1 MAPAPGARRRTAC
14 VCLGANNRLRSRSK
28 TTTKT
33 GKSNQTSKTA
43 MQPLRAASPF
53 YLVQPINQAATC
65 QDLVKLLGQHL
76 AAQTL
81 AQTADCCRLLALA
94 CRRRLFVRLTFA
106 KFGDQAVLFDG
117 PAKATDRNVERL
129 VFFQNNSG
137 HGSPKS
143 LIRFSDCAA
152 KRNPKAT
159 PRAGTPIVHSTTVD
173 TSKAATEAG
182 KERGGI
188 SPPITACAVCQK
200 RNSALRAARR
210 RLKIAAPSGKNLDS
224 GEMLPDRCPVANPAA
239 PICGVGDGATP

>member
-14 VCLGANNRLRSRSK
+14 VCLGANNRLRAQAKGLRKTSK
-28 TTTKT
+28 
-33 GKSNQTSKTA
+33 SHQTSKTA

-53 YLVQPINQAATC
+53 CLVQPINQAATC

-81 AQTADCCRLLALA
+81 TQTADCCRLLALA

-137 HGSPKS
+137 HGGPKS

-152 KRNPKAT
+152 KRNLARQR
-159 PRAGTPIVHSTTVD
+159 RAP
-173 TSKAATEAG
+173 
-182 KERGGI
+182 
-188 SPPITACAVCQK
+188 
-200 RNSALRAARR
+200 ALRSSTQQQR
-210 RLKIAAPSGKNLDS
+210 
-224 GEMLPDRCPVANPAA
+224 
-239 PICGVGDGATP
+239 T